1 MRTAKLCILLV
12 IVFFSEK
19 SYAQLLIKKESLL
32 NHENRK
38 SVGIIFGTLGVGLN
52 FSYRCT
58 QNKRLYLNGALTY
71 IGYRK
76 LIDYDYNAKTIIKIN
91 PDISMGHADLG
102 IQYEI
107 FKKSPVFLFGGIS
120 HFLGSKYAAKI
131 NTETGF
137 DTKDLVL
144 SSEDFGEID
153 FEIKW
158 NKYNPYLGVGFGR
171 PVSHKKVGFICEVG
185 TYYIGSPKLYLNYTG
200 VLSFTNIDEILP
212 KIEHNMSGYAFL
224 PYLRFNVNYCF

>member
-12 IVFFSEK
+12 IVLFSQK
-19 SYAQLLIKKESLL
+19 SYGQLLTKKDSLL
-32 NHENRK
+32 NRK
-38 SVGIIFGTLGVGLN
+38 SIGIIIGTLGLGLN
-52 FSYRCT
+52 FSYRCL
-58 QNKRLYLNGALTY
+58 KSRRLYLNGTFTY

-76 LIDYDYNAKTIIKIN
+76 LLDYEYNSKTIVKIDPEIKV
-91 PDISMGHADLG
+91 GHVDFG
-102 IQYEI
+102 VKYEV
-107 FKKSPVFLFGGIS
+107 FNKSPVFLSGGIS
-120 HFLGSKYAAKI
+120 HFFNSKYAAKI

-137 DTKDLVL
+137 DSKDLVL

-153 FEIKW
+153 FEIEW

-171 PVSHKKVGFICEVG
+171 VISQKKIGFLCEIG

-200 VLSFTNIDEILP
+200 VLNLTNIDEMLP

-224 PYLRFNVNYCF
+224 PYLKFNINYCF